1 MSSASSLDQVTNVE
15 RFGFSASSCD
25 LRAKLPLRMDTYELY
40 AQNTLHKT
48 DSSVLNALRILML
61 LSPIRMLRFA
71 GNMRNEPQQIT
82 AFVQD
87 GHGMTVHGYGCLHLC
102 EKTLTRE
109 HSLRICYAAGSP
121 SFDHHTWLRNHF
133 SGGRRLWK
141 NSMDTLSYL
150 MLLDS
155 SPKHRDSCILG
166 PLEITASGRRGEG
179 DSKFL
184 NFCPKNKLS
193 IFKYRAPGGNK
204 RHADAPTCFFLLNLH
219 FNSFLVISKL
229 D

>member
-109 HSLRICYAAGSP
+109 HSLRICYAAGSLVL
-121 SFDHHTWLRNHF
+121 TI
-133 SGGRRLWK
+133 
-141 NSMDTLSYL
+141 T
-150 MLLDS
+150 LDS
-155 SPKHRDSCILG
+155 E
-166 PLEITASGRRGEG
+166 PLFRGAKVMK
-179 DSKFL
+179 KFYGYFVWSHVVRFL
-184 NFCPKNKLS
+184 TQ
-193 IFKYRAPGGNK
+193 APW
-204 RHADAPTCFFLLNLH
+204 
-219 FNSFLVISKL
+219 
-229 D
+229 